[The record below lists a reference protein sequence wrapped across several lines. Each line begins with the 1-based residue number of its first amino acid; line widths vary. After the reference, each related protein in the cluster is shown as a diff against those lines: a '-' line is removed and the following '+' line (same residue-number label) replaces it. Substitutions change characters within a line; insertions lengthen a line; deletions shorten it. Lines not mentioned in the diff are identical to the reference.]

1 MGKGKIVYLNGVSS
15 SGKTS
20 IVSTIQSRKDIF
32 FYAVSFDMFEETIPA
47 MHADEDIYYSE
58 SIIAMYYAAKK
69 FSDFGRNVLIDGLI
83 MNLTGLNE
91 HYKKVQEIF
100 HDYSLD
106 IVEIYCPL
114 EICKQR
120 NIARGDRAENQ
131 SDCQSGI
138 MEKNIKYSY
147 SVDTSVYS
155 TDECVEII
163 INKSIMSGVCSCNNA
178 T

>member
-1 MGKGKIVYLNGVSS
+1 MEKGKIIYLNGVSS

-20 IVSTIQSRKDIF
+20 IVRAIQSRKDVF

-47 MHADEDIYYSE
+47 MYADEEIYYSE
-58 SIIAMYYAAKK
+58 AITAMYYAAKK
-69 FSDFGRNVLIDGLI
+69 FSDFGQNVMIDGLI
-83 MNLTGLNE
+83 MNLTGLDE

-100 HDYSLD
+100 LGYPLD

-131 SDCQSGI
+131 SERQSGI
-138 MEKNIKYSY
+138 MEKSILYSY
-147 SVDTSVYS
+147 SVDTSIYS
-155 TDECVEII
+155 TDECVKII
-163 INKSIMSGVCSCNNA
+163 INKSIKRI
-178 T
+178 